1 MALPTLYV
9 GLALSGSPFS
19 GAAET
24 SVSSLVCGRIS
35 IKRGRTG
42 VLGEI
47 QPGVATLTLLNTSRD
62 FDPMNTSGTYA
73 PDIVPMVPISI
84 GATWSAVT
92 YILFSGYVTAWN
104 PRYEGGGLAYADLEC
119 VDAFEAFS
127 RLRLGTTAAPLAL
140 AAATTVDRVIDVL
153 DEIGWPGSGASTGP
167 RDLDTSA
174 LTSLQA
180 SSLENV
186 PVLEHLQRVMHSE
199 SGLFFIG
206 ANGDA
211 VLQRRTYRDTATS
224 VGTWGDAAA
233 GSELPYARL
242 DTSLNLDQVYNRVE
256 LQREGGAEQI
266 VDDATSQLL
275 YLPRTL
281 ARTGLL
287 NTGDVNVASIAADIL
302 ARQKDPKLRAERMV
316 IDPTVR
322 DTWADVLPRD
332 ISTRLVVNRQTLL
345 GGSAMALDAFIEG
358 VQHDITITPAESRSW
373 RTTWN
378 LSSL

>member
-1 MALPTLYV
+1 MSLPTLYV
-9 GLALSGSPFS
+9 GLALGGDPFS

-24 SVSSLVCGRIS
+24 SVSSLVSGRIS
-35 IKRGRTG
+35 IKRGRSG
-42 VLGEI
+42 VLSDV
-47 QPGVATLTLLNTSRD
+47 QPGVANLTLLNTDRR
-62 FDPMNTSGTYA
+62 FDPTNTSGTYY

-92 YILFSGYVTAWN
+92 YILFSGYVTAWS
-104 PRYEGGGLAYADLEC
+104 PRYERGAIAYVDLEC
-119 VDAFEAFS
+119 VDAFEALS
-127 RLRLGTTAAPLAL
+127 RLRLGTTATPLAL
-140 AAATTVDRVIDVL
+140 AAATTVDRVIGVL

-180 SSLENV
+180 ASLEDV
-186 PVLEHLQRVMHSE
+186 PALEHLQRVAHSE

-224 VGTWGDAAA
+224 VGTWGDASD

-256 LQREGGAEQI
+256 LQREEGAEQF
-266 VDDATSQLL
+266 VDDGPSQLL

-281 ARTGLL
+281 SRTGLL
-287 NTGDVNVASIAADIL
+287 NTSDVNVASIAADIL
-302 ARQKDPKLRAERMV
+302 ARQKDPKLRAERME
-316 IDPTVR
+316 IDPGVR

-332 ISTRLVVNRQTLL
+332 ISTRLEVNRATIL

-358 VQHDITITPAESRSW
+358 VQHDIVVTPAEDRSW
-373 RTTWN
+373 RTTWQ